1 MTDKLPTTSDSAN
14 RSADSAESLCNQE
27 LQNLVSL
34 GSRLALELECLLLDT
49 KDMAVVSKWWGT
61 GMDALDAWR
70 TYIHEISHGE

>member
-1 MTDKLPTTSDSAN
+1 MSNLPTTSDSAN

-34 GSRLALELECLLLDT
+34 GGRLALELECLLLDT
-49 KDMAVVSKWWGT
+49 KDMAVVSKYWGT

-70 TYIHEISHGE
+70 SYMHEIIRGE

>member
-1 MTDKLPTTSDSAN
+1 MTDLPTTPDSAN
-14 RSADSAESLCNQE
+14 RSADSAESLCNHE

-61 GMDALDAWR
+61 GMEALDAWR
-70 TYIHEISHGE
+70 TYIHEITHGE